1 MTPLES
7 AVLRAIDARVAQHD
21 AEVEVLIA
29 AMRSSLSDLMANQA
43 SLQRDLEKA
52 RAVCGD
58 VSRALVA
65 ESMHHEQGMKMRL
78 LKMSHR
84 LNAIANPGWWTVKP

>member
-1 MTPLES
+1 MTDLE
-7 AVLRAIDARVAQHD
+7 RAIITAIDDRVAQHD

-43 SLQRDLEKA
+43 SLQRDREKA

-65 ESMHHEQGMKMRL
+65 ESMHHEHGMKVRL

-84 LNAIANPGWWTVKP
+84 LNAIANPDWVKP